1 MADEQLKQQ
10 KIVKNKAI
18 GKNMKNI
25 AHAPIK
31 HDAKNKA
38 KETQK
43 EKIEI
48 KKEKSEN
55 KTEITE
61 MKENKTN
68 TVGVKEEVKE
78 EIKTESEKKEEIQK
92 PAQEPAKKETKIK
105 VKKTEAFVYGKNV
118 PISLKHAVAIGKFI
132 KNFGIDEAIANLE
145 KVRKKKMAIPFK
157 GEVAHR
163 KGKRLDGRS
172 MAGGKYPVK
181 ASQHIIQLLKTLKAN
196 SSVNGLELE
205 NTKITEVI
213 PNKASKQLH
222 RFGST
227 RFKRIHI
234 MIKAKE
240 SSLGKTSEKTNKNK
254 EKKK

>member
-1 MADEQLKQQ
+1 MADEQLIQKQ
-10 KIVKNKAI
+10 I
-18 GKNMKNI
+18 GKQKSIGKTFENT
-25 AHAPIK
+25 AYAQIK
-31 HDAKNKA
+31 HDKKKENVEAKA
-38 KETQK
+38 ET
-43 EKIEI
+43 IEI
-48 KKEKSEN
+48 KE
-55 KTEITE
+55 TEQ
-61 MKENKTN
+61 KA
-68 TVGVKEEVKE
+68 EEAGKKIE
-78 EIKTESEKKEEIQK
+78 EKK
-92 PAQEPAKKETKIK
+92 PMKKETKI
-105 VKKTEAFVYGKNV
+105 KKTEAFVYGKNV

-145 KVRKKKMAIPFK
+145 KVRKKKLAVPFK
-157 GEVAHR
+157 GEIAHR